1 MLVQRNLARTTQHA
15 RLVLQ
20 KEITSVY
27 VFLDLLV
34 MTVKTVGNNLT
45 QVSKKG
51 LGSLNREVTGQV
63 GGVGRGVIVGIEMWL
78 CFNHFLKNLKHNL
91 VLDVDECKE
100 QSCNENAN
108 CENIPGS
115 YKCTCREGFHGDGKI
130 CTGDYAKIK
139 NSFVTYSIK

>member
-20 KEITSVY
+20 KEITSVS

-78 CFNHFLKNLKHNL
+78 CFNHFLKN
-91 VLDVDECKE
+91 
-100 QSCNENAN
+100 
-108 CENIPGS
+108 
-115 YKCTCREGFHGDGKI
+115 
-130 CTGDYAKIK
+130 
-139 NSFVTYSIK
+139 

>member
-78 CFNHFLKNLKHNL
+78 CFNHFLKN
-91 VLDVDECKE
+91 
-100 QSCNENAN
+100 
-108 CENIPGS
+108 
-115 YKCTCREGFHGDGKI
+115 
-130 CTGDYAKIK
+130 
-139 NSFVTYSIK
+139 

>member
-20 KEITSVY
+20 KESTSVY

-78 CFNHFLKNLKHNL
+78 CFNQFLKN
-91 VLDVDECKE
+91 
-100 QSCNENAN
+100 
-108 CENIPGS
+108 
-115 YKCTCREGFHGDGKI
+115 
-130 CTGDYAKIK
+130 
-139 NSFVTYSIK
+139 